1 MERFCQSSRVL
12 GDLCLRPFRQAL
24 RRIDR
29 DTVSGVDARTL
40 DMLHDAR
47 DQDVCTV
54 AYRIDLDLLALQVL
68 VYQDR
73 MILRDPVD
81 DADELVDIIVI
92 DGDLHALAAQ
102 HVGRTHKHRIA
113 QAVRHFFG
121 FLRREYG
128 AAGRTRD
135 LALFQDLVEELPV
148 LRLIHVLRG
157 CTEDRHAHLHQG
169 FRQLDG
175 RLSAELHYRAVR
187 FLNVHDA
194 LHIFR
199 CEGLEI
205 QLVRDIKVRTY
216 GFRVIVDDDRL
227 VPFFCKCPCTV
238 YGTEVELDA
247 LSDADR
253 AGTEDKDF
261 LLAFSLFHFVLAAV
275 YGIIVRRLRRE
286 LSRAR
291 IHDLICSYNA
301 VRMAHIVDLTLA
313 LSGQPGDHIVRE
325 LDPLRLS

>member
-1 MERFCQSSRVL
+1 MITWVASGTNRDACHLADVRHSTAGPRVYLDHIHVVLAADDELDVDHTNDVEGLGQPSRVL

-47 DQDVCTV
+47 NQDVCAV
-54 AYRIDLDLLALQVL
+54 AYRVDLDLLALQVL
-68 VYQDR
+68 VHQDR
-73 MILRDPVD
+73 VILRDPVD

-102 HVGRTHKHRIA
+102 HVGRTHEHRIA

-121 FLRREYG
+121 FLSGEYG
-128 AAGRTRD
+128 AACRTRD
-135 LALFQDLVEELPV
+135 LALFQDLIEELPV
-148 LRLIHVLRG
+148 LRLVHVLRG

-169 FRQLDG
+169 FGQLDG
-175 RLSAELHYRAVR
+175 RLSAELHHCAVR

-216 GFRVIVDDDRL
+216 GFRIVVDDDRL
-227 VPFFCKCPCTV
+227 VSFFSKCPCTV
-238 YGTEVELDA
+238 HGTEVKLDA
-247 LSDADR
+247 LADPDR
-253 AGTEDKDF
+253 AEPRTRTFF
-261 LLAFSLFHFVLAAV
+261 LPVVSSTSFSLP
-275 YGIIVRRLRRE
+275 YTE
-286 LSRAR
+286 
-291 IHDLICSYNA
+291 
-301 VRMAHIVDLTLA
+301 
-313 LSGQPGDHIVRE
+313 
-325 LDPLRLS
+325 